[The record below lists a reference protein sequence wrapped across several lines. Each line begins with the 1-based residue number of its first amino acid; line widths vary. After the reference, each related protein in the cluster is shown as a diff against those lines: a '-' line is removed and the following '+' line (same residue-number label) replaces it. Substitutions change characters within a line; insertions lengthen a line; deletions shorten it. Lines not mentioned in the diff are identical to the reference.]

1 METRVCARLEIS
13 GSNPSLCKVHIL
25 LKYCI
30 SVSACDGCLLA
41 VFISTLLLRVDN
53 CLTYVTGPR
62 KLIDRILHFFSG
74 MREERV
80 ERARICLIR
89 ILVFLLFFDLLQID
103 L

>member
-1 METRVCARLEIS
+1 MQGAYFV
-13 GSNPSLCKVHIL
+13 KIL
-25 LKYCI
+25 YL
-30 SVSACDGCLLA
+30 SSREACDGCLLA

-89 ILVFLLFFDLLQID
+89 FLVFFIIF
-103 L
+103 